1 MAFAVVGAVSA
12 GLSLA
17 GGISNIVGGAKEK
30 KKAKAEAAAAQ
41 AELDAQKKALE
52 NLDTSNPY
60 KNLTNVYEDLTVNQE
75 EAQFVREQQEQQRA
89 NILQD
94 LRGAAGG
101 SGIAALAQTLANQGS
116 QDARRAAVS
125 IGKQEQQNQLKAMGE
140 EAAIQKKMAEG
151 EIKSREMQGKK
162 IDALMG
168 LASADLQAARK
179 READARKQMSEGISQ
194 SVGAVADFAMPGGI
208 GSKLGLGGGGGAPSL
223 GLDNLI
229 MPEGF
234 EAGLPEGQAFSYD
247 WERFMPGGGTGL
259 YTADANDP
267 NTFFVGPQPMN
278 INE

>member
-1 MAFAVVGAVSA
+1 MSFAVVGAVSA

-60 KNLTNVYEDLTVNQE
+60 KNMENVYEDLTVNQE
-75 EAQFVREQQEQQRA
+75 EAQFIREQQEQQRA

-116 QDARRAAVS
+116 QDARKAAIS
-125 IGKQEQQNQLKAMGE
+125 IGKQEQQNQMKERA
-140 EAAIQKKMAEG
+140 EAGRLQDKFREG
-151 EIKSREMQGKK
+151 EIKSRKMQSEK

-168 LASADLQAARK
+168 LASADLQAAKK
-179 READARKQMSEGISQ
+179 READAKKQMSEGISQ

-208 GSKLGLGGGGGAPSL
+208 GSQLGLGGGGGAPDL
-223 GLDNLI
+223 GNLT
-229 MPEGF
+229 MSGGF
-234 EAGLPEGQAFSYD
+234 EGGLPEGMAFSYAN
-247 WERFMPGGGTGL
+247 EQFMPGGGTGL
-259 YTADANDP
+259 YTADPNDP
-267 NTFFVGPQPMN
+267 NTFFTGPPT
-278 INE
+278 ITGTF

>member
-1 MAFAVVGAVSA
+1 MSFAIVGAVSA

-17 GGISNIVGGAKEK
+17 GGVSNIIGGAKEK

-41 AELDAQKKALE
+41 AELDEQKKALE

-168 LASADLQAARK
+168 LASQDLQAAEQ
-179 READARKQMSEGISQ
+179 REAAAKKQMSEGISQ

-208 GSKLGLGGGGGAPSL
+208 GSQLGLGGGGGATSL
-223 GLDNLI
+223 GNLT
-229 MPEGF
+229 MSGGF
-234 EAGLPEGQAFSYD
+234 EGGLPEGMAFSYAD
-247 WERFMPGGGTGL
+247 EQFMPGGGTGL
-259 YTADANDP
+259 YTADPNNP